1 MQLFQMT
8 PIPLEVVVR
17 TCNSV
22 IALLSETS
30 TTTSTA
36 IRDPLSGGEGLPL
49 MQKHGNPSFPNEIVK
64 QAISGFCVPLL
75 RRHEAYIYVSFVDT

>member
-1 MQLFQMT
+1 MT

-64 QAISGFCVPLL
+64 QNIFRLFAALSRSHGEYINIKCF
-75 RRHEAYIYVSFVDT
+75 AYTRKT

>member
-1 MQLFQMT
+1 M
-8 PIPLEVVVR
+8 PSPLEVVVR

-49 MQKHGNPSFPNEIVK
+49 IQKHGKASLPNEIVK
-64 QAISGFCVPLL
+64 QAFSVFVFPFCDAMMPTFMPVL
-75 RRHEAYIYVSFVDT
+75 

>member
-1 MQLFQMT
+1 MT
-8 PIPLEVVVR
+8 PSPPEVVVR

-49 MQKHGNPSFPNEIVK
+49 MQKHGKASLPNEIVK
-64 QAISGFCVPLL
+64 QAFSVLCSPFETP
-75 RRHEAYIYVSFVDT
+75 